1 MGQYLLII
9 AIILQ
14 GNFFFSWK
22 KVFKILDLWKHLNQ
36 ILVGL
41 GKGLMIFTYYIS

>member
-9 AIILQ
+9 AITLQ
-14 GNFFFSWK
+14 GNFFSPGK

-41 GKGLMIFTYYIS
+41 GRGLMICTFYIS